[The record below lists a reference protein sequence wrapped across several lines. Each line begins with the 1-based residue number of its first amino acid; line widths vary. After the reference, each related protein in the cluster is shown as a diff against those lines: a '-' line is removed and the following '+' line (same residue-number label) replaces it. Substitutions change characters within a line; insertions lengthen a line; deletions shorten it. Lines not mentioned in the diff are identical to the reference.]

1 MFTEKSRAALSLL
14 AYCHYATQDFSN
26 SAHCYDQLTRICPD
40 DAQYKMHHAQALYQA
55 CAYEEALRVT
65 SQVDVP
71 ELQGQVTKLRAAIK
85 YGEEDLPGAK
95 SLVDACPADDPD
107 TEVNLG
113 CLLYKVCLSHTL
125 FNLLIFNML
134 SNRYITLTT
143 FLLYLK

>member
-1 MFTEKSRAALSLL
+1 MSLL
-14 AYCHYATQDFSN
+14 AYCHYVTQDFSS
-26 SAHCYDQLTRICPD
+26 SAHCYDQLTKICPD

-95 SLVDACPADDPD
+95 GLVDACPADDPD

-113 CLLYKVCLSHTL
+113 CLLYKVDVSLYCLL
-125 FNLLIFNML
+125 FLTFNNVAIF
-134 SNRYITLTT
+134 
-143 FLLYLK
+143 FK